1 MVLPVDP
8 SLRTNE
14 GESSTVTLP
23 VLVDGLSAVNS
34 DTSEVR
40 QPLVV
45 IAEGLSPILQKTLEK
60 IQR

>member
-1 MVLPVDP
+1 MNLPVI
-8 SLRTNE
+8 
-14 GESSTVTLP
+14 LP
-23 VLVDGLSAVNS
+23 VLVDGLSA

-45 IAEGLSPILQKTLEK
+45 IAEGLPPIPQKTLEK